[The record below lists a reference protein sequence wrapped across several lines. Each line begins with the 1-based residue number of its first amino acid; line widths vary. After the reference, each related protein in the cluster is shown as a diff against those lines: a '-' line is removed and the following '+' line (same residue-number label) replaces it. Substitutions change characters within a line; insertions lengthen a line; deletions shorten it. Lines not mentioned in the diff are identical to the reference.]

1 MYKQIIICV
10 IIVILIVG
18 LDYYTQNYTKES
30 VKEVTD
36 SLYSLKDITEKQ
48 DSKEKENKEQ
58 ITKMTN
64 DIISKWDTRYESLSY
79 YIEHNE
85 LEKVKIEFASLE
97 SDINTEEYS
106 QACSDI
112 NRAIY
117 ILEHIKQKT
126 SLEIK
131 NIF

>member
-1 MYKQIIICV
+1 MYKQIIMCIS
-10 IIVILIVG
+10 IIIFIVG

-30 VKEVTD
+30 VKEITD
-36 SLYSLKDITEKQ
+36 SLYSLKEETENN
-48 DSKEKENKEQ
+48 SNYNNAKEE
-58 ITKMTN
+58 ITKKTN
-64 DIISKWDTRYESLSY
+64 DIKSNWDNRYELLSY

-85 LEKVKIEFASLE
+85 LEKVKTEFASLE